1 MRHVLKVLWIAI
13 VVMTPVLGVWVA
25 SSLAAFQNGP
35 VWAVVLAGLL
45 LFPLGPAAWEG
56 FAAWRRSRRVYAKPH
71 ILTLLDRIILRTLAI
86 NVVFFVGLLATH
98 PKSGF
103 AAISTRGD
111 WFLDGRHGE
120 GAQAVRRRVFDV
132 ASSLEWLYE
141 ATNQN
146 PYRDGSTGVDPTAGT
161 GTGTGVGT
169 VVPAG
174 TSSTPAPSAS
184 TSSSSP
190 STTTSTSTTA
200 STATAGS
207 TVPVYPQPG
216 TLHPSVASMP
226 PEAEASIAS
235 VAQWVTEHEKDPTQQ
250 VRALHDWVA
259 DRIAYDGVAYVTK
272 NHPPQD
278 AETVFRTRRAVC
290 AGYSYLLA
298 ALGKAAGREIVY
310 VTGDARTEGMAVTGE
325 GHAWN
330 AARLDGRWYLIDA
343 TWDSGFLEG
352 STFTKKYRSDYL
364 FTLPEAFGVDHFP
377 DDERWQ
383 LVGKPIARGEFFRQ
397 PMMSPRFFTEGLVL
411 VEPNRSQVSAR
422 GAIDITIKNPRGLFV
437 LASTSRSGSSGAT
450 SGKDCA
456 ADKPAQRTPDGSM
469 HVRCTFASPGRYDV
483 HLFSNAAELGSYDY
497 VGQLGVNAD

>member
-1 MRHVLKVLWIAI
+1 
-13 VVMTPVLGVWVA
+13 
-25 SSLAAFQNGP
+25 
-35 VWAVVLAGLL
+35 
-45 LFPLGPAAWEG
+45 
-56 FAAWRRSRRVYAKPH
+56 
-71 ILTLLDRIILRTLAI
+71 
-86 NVVFFVGLLATH
+86 GLLATH

-120 GAQAVRRRVFDV
+120 GAEAVRRRVFAV

-146 PYRDGSTGVDPTAGT
+146 PYRDGDSGVDPGTVVPVAT
-161 GTGTGVGT
+161 GTGT
-169 VVPAG
+169 
-174 TSSTPAPSAS
+174 SPSP
-184 TSSSSP
+184 SP
-190 STTTSTSTTA
+190 STSTSTSTT
-200 STATAGS
+200 TTPPTTPG

-216 TLHPSVASMP
+216 TLHPAIVGMP
-226 PEAEASIAS
+226 PSAEASIAS

-278 AETVFRTRRAVC
+278 AETVFRTRLGVC

-352 STFTKKYRSDYL
+352 SKFTKKYRSDYL

-383 LVGKPIARGEFFRQ
+383 LVSKPIARGEFFRQ
-397 PMMSPRFFTEGLVL
+397 PMMSPRFFTDGFVL
-411 VEPNRSQVSAR
+411 VDPNRSQVSAH

-437 LASTSRSGSSGAT
+437 LASTSPAGSSGAT
-450 SGKDCA
+450 SGKDCTA
-456 ADKPAQRTPDGSM
+456 EKPAQRGPDGSV
-469 HVRCTFASPGRYDV
+469 HVRCTFPSPGRYDV
-483 HLFSNAAELGSYDY
+483 HLFSNAAEFGSYDY